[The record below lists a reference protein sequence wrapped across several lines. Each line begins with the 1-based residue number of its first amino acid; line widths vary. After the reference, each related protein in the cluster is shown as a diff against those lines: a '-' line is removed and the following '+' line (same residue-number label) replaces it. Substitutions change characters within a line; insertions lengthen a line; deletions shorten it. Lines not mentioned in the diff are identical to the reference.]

1 MGESVFAQLCIGIAE
16 DQLSARIVE
25 IHAATA
31 LAGIVE
37 RFAERFE
44 VGYATRVLLVERRR
58 PACGSEFGN
67 DSLVPVEQAFTL
79 GLVLC
84 LPSRRGR
91 KSPAPCGPVCDGYRV
106 WHKFDAMSYPRSRKP
121 RPPLDR
127 ERLNE
132 LALHYVGKYATTRA
146 KLTSYLSRKVR
157 ERGWDGAEEP
167 GIERIVQRFAETGLV
182 DDASYALSKSRSLSE
197 RGYGGGRVRMALRAA
212 GVDEEDGAAAQE
224 LAEEQAV
231 DAAVK
236 FARRRRLGP
245 FADGTSDRKEKER
258 AIGAMVRAGHGFD
271 LARAIV
277 NLSPDGELD
286 LDELRTKCR

>member
-1 MGESVFAQLCIGIAE
+1 
-16 DQLSARIVE
+16 
-25 IHAATA
+25 
-31 LAGIVE
+31 
-37 RFAERFE
+37 
-44 VGYATRVLLVERRR
+44 
-58 PACGSEFGN
+58 
-67 DSLVPVEQAFTL
+67 
-79 GLVLC
+79 
-84 LPSRRGR
+84 
-91 KSPAPCGPVCDGYRV
+91 
-106 WHKFDAMSYPRSRKP
+106 MSYRRSRKP
-121 RPPLDR
+121 RPPLDK

-146 KLTSYLSRKVR
+146 ILTSYLARKVR
-157 ERGWDGAEEP
+157 ERGWDGATEP
-167 GIERIVQRFAETGLV
+167 EIERIVQRFAETGIV

-212 GVDEEDGAAAQE
+212 GIDEEDGAAAHQ

-245 FADGTSDRKEKER
+245 FADGTADRKEKER
-258 AIGAMVRAGHGFD
+258 AIGAMVRAGHGFE

-277 NLSPDGELD
+277 NLSPEDELD